1 MPASNATAAVFLSYA
16 REDTDSARR
25 IADALRAS
33 GVEVWFDQS
42 ELRGGD
48 TWDSKIKTQIR
59 ECALFLA
66 VISANT
72 QARREG
78 YFRREWN
85 LAVERTLDMAHGT
98 PFLLPVVVD
107 DTRESAALVPEQFMR
122 VQWTRLT
129 SGAVTPDFSAQVKR
143 LLAPAE
149 VAPASSRQSP
159 TNAGKMPALPK
170 PRPPGWTWPAVAV
183 VAIAVVAFLLTRK
196 SEPTAAPP
204 KAVAETKP
212 AAPTSAPA
220 PALPPLAPEKSVA
233 VLPFE
238 NKSPD
243 KDDALFTDGVHED
256 VITSLTKI
264 RDLKVI
270 GRTSVLSYRD
280 PATRNHK
287 QIAADLGVATLLEGT
302 VRRAGSKVRVT
313 AQLINARTDES
324 LWAETYDVDLTDAF
338 TIQSALAQKI
348 TAALKSNFTPG
359 ERAYVAER
367 PTQNLEAYDLYL
379 RAQATFGNG
388 NINNAGGREIMERAI
403 ALYEQAVAK
412 DPTFVAAYAQ
422 LAYINGRMTWYAY
435 FDQSPA
441 RRERAKAALD
451 AALRLAPDKPETQRA
466 LGAYAYYCDHDWS
479 RALAAFRVASIS
491 LPNDPQLVYFIG
503 LTLRRMGSF
512 QEAITYFVRSVEL
525 DPRESV
531 RVWTLVLSLKEARRY
546 TEASAL
552 AARYQ
557 AVFPDDSQILFNQAM
572 ARLEITGDRVAFF
585 REWEA
590 VPPSASDPFLIRRR
604 YELAKWRGDFA
615 AARVELSDPRL
626 TSAAFGGTG
635 GTSGDLV
642 ELHRALDAFLSGRS
656 DEARA
661 LADEA
666 IKFYASKPWQANETT
681 AVMMGTALA
690 EALAGREEK
699 AVATARDGYAR
710 ELASDPYVAG
720 VTRLGQLGEVYLIL
734 NRREDAFGVLRQMIM
749 SPVGSGREWLRIH
762 PLWSRL
768 KDDPRFEEYLKLAK
782 QL

>member
-1 MPASNATAAVFLSYA
+1 MPASTATAAVFLSYA
-16 REDTDSARR
+16 REDTDAARR

-122 VQWTRLT
+122 VQWTRLA

-143 LLAPAE
+143 LLAPVE

-159 TNAGKMPALPK
+159 INAGKMPALPK
-170 PRPPGWTWPAVAV
+170 PRPPGWTWPVVAV
-183 VAIAVVAFLLTRK
+183 VAIGVAAFFLARK
-196 SEPTAAPP
+196 SEPPAAPP
-204 KAVAETKP
+204 KPVVETKP
-212 AAPTSAPA
+212 VAPISAPA
-220 PALPPLAPEKSVA
+220 PALPPLAPEKSIA

-238 NKSPD
+238 NLSPD
-243 KDDALFTDGVHED
+243 KDNAFFADGVHED

-270 GRTSVLSYRD
+270 GRTSVLPYRD

-302 VRRAGSKVRVT
+302 VRRAGTKVRVT

-338 TIQSALAQKI
+338 TIQSALAQNI
-348 TAALKSNFTPG
+348 TAALKANFTSG

-367 PTQNLEAYDLYL
+367 PTQNQEAYDLYL

-412 DPTFVAAYAQ
+412 DSTFAAAYAQ
-422 LAYINGRMTWYAY
+422 LAYINGRMNWYAY
-435 FDQSPA
+435 LDQSPA

-466 LGAYAYYCDHDWS
+466 LGAYAYYCDHDWA
-479 RALAAFRVASIS
+479 RALAAFRVASAS

-503 LTLRRMGSF
+503 LTLRRMGEY
-512 QEAITYFVRSVEL
+512 QEAITYFTRSVEL
-525 DPRESV
+525 NPRENV
-531 RVWTLVLSLKEARRY
+531 RVWTLVQSLREVRRY
-546 TEASAL
+546 TEVGAL

-557 AVFPDDSQILFNQAM
+557 AMFPDDGQMLADFAL
-572 ARLEITGDRVAFF
+572 ARFEISGDRVAYF
-585 REWEA
+585 REVEA
-590 VPPSASDPFLIRRR
+590 APPYTGDPFSIVKRSR
-604 YELAKWRGDFA
+604 LAAWRGDFVA
-615 AARVELSDPRL
+615 AQVALSDPRL
-626 TSAAFGGTG
+626 TSASFAGIGGTI
-635 GTSGDLV
+635 GDPV
-642 ELHRALDAFLSGRS
+642 ELHRALVAFLSGRA
-656 DEARA
+656 DEARVM
-661 LADEA
+661 ADET
-666 IKFYASKPWQANETT
+666 IKFYASKTWQASETP

-699 AVATARDGYAR
+699 AVATARNGYAR
-710 ELASDPYVAG
+710 ELASDRNVAPY
-720 VTRLGQLGEVYLIL
+720 RLQQLGWVYLIL
-734 NRREDAFGVLRQMIM
+734 NRREDAFGVLREMVT
-749 SPVGSGREWLRIH
+749 SPKGIGRESLRLD
-762 PLWSRL
+762 PLWARV